1 MSEKNDNTRRGR
13 DLEDWNQRRFEQE
26 VAEEIGISREK
37 EGQTG
42 TRPTGVSGDTR
53 KAGSTE
59 TEHKFGTESER
70 SKTTGRGSQELPRC

>member
-1 MSEKNDNTRRGR
+1 MSERNDNIRRGR

-37 EGQTG
+37 EDQSG
-42 TRPTGVSGDTR
+42 TRRTDVPGETR

-70 SKTTGRGSQELPRC
+70 SKTTGKGSQEFPRC